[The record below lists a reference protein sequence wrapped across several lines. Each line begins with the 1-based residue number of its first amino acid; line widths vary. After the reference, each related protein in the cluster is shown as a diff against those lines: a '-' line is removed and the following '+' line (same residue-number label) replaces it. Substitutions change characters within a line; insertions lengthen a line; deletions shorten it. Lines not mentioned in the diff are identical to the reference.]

1 MSEARSRTVLRVAR
15 ALSALLLA
23 LGVLG
28 ILRTSGQQAEGAPDL
43 TLFVFVVHPVSS
55 AIHLALGVVGVAM
68 AVEPVRARRYLLGLA
83 GVCAVWAVAGV
94 LARGRPNDFL
104 TGDLEVVVLYALI
117 AAVAVAAVRWPEPS
131 PATPAAQ

>member
-1 MSEARSRTVLRVAR
+1 
-15 ALSALLLA
+15 
-23 LGVLG
+23 
-28 ILRTSGQQAEGAPDL
+28 
-43 TLFVFVVHPVSS
+43 
-55 AIHLALGVVGVAM
+55 M